1 MQTDL
6 EKKAYN
12 AQCIGNVQP
21 IEYMIPYPS
30 MRSLIEGQTIK
41 FSEQIVIQEANI
53 TNEQF
58 FSYVQQASNWL
69 ENIGLNPKE
78 RLMLPNL
85 GHPQTEILLYGIW
98 NLGSSAVL
106 DPDGV
111 IDKLKIKYKVRNIID
126 PATNL
131 FNELNKHDKIFE
143 PKYKPLLYDEAII
156 SFEKQHGIR
165 LSHYNLLINASG
177 LQKGI
182 DLNSRSR
189 FCCNIEFGTS
199 CWVVLTAVLPIYSG
213 CIYDRIKPNLTF
225 GYSKSDY
232 VLRSDLRYIKSY
244 NQNEIAMCAENSA
257 VLSVG
262 NKPIHLTSYKTFN
275 RFIKIKGHSVMLG
288 YLDDKINQRSY
299 TSRGLNI
306 PY

>member
-111 IDKLKIKYKVRNIID
+111 SDKLKIKYKIRNIID

-131 FNELNKHDKIFE
+131 FNELNKHPKIFE

-156 SFEKQHGIR
+156 SFEKQHGID
-165 LSHYNLLINASG
+165 Y
-177 LQKGI
+177 
-182 DLNSRSR
+182 
-189 FCCNIEFGTS
+189 
-199 CWVVLTAVLPIYSG
+199 PIT
-213 CIYDRIKPNLTF
+213 TF
-225 GYSKSDY
+225 
-232 VLRSDLRYIKSY
+232 
-244 NQNEIAMCAENSA
+244 
-257 VLSVG
+257 
-262 NKPIHLTSYKTFN
+262 
-275 RFIKIKGHSVMLG
+275 
-288 YLDDKINQRSY
+288 
-299 TSRGLNI
+299 
-306 PY
+306 

>member
-1 MQTDL
+1 
-6 EKKAYN
+6 
-12 AQCIGNVQP
+12 
-21 IEYMIPYPS
+21 

-53 TNEQF
+53 TNEKF

-106 DPDGV
+106 GLDEVDH
-111 IDKLKIKYKVRNIID
+111 KLKIKYRVRNIID
-126 PATNL
+126 PNTNL
-131 FNELNKHDKIFE
+131 FKKLKKYSKTFE

-156 SFEKQHGIR
+156 TFEKKHGIR
-165 LSHYNLLINASG
+165 LSHYNLLINACG

-189 FCCNIEFGTS
+189 FCCKIEFGTS
-199 CWVVLTAVLPIYSG
+199 CWVVLTTVLPIYSG
-213 CIYDRIKPNLTF
+213 CIYDTIKPDLTF

-232 VLRSDLRYIKSY
+232 VLRSDLRYIKSF
-244 NQNEIAMCAENSA
+244 NKNEIAICPENSA
-257 VLSVG
+257 ALTIG
-262 NKPIHLTSYKTFN
+262 KEPIHLTSYKTFN
-275 RFIKIKGHSVMLG
+275 SFIRIKGHSVMLG
-288 YLDDKINQRSY
+288 YLDDMINQKSY
-299 TSRGLNI
+299 TNRGLNI

>member
-1 MQTDL
+1 
-6 EKKAYN
+6 
-12 AQCIGNVQP
+12 
-21 IEYMIPYPS
+21 

-53 TNEQF
+53 TNEKF

-106 DPDGV
+106 GLDEVDH
-111 IDKLKIKYKVRNIID
+111 KLKIKYRVRNIID
-126 PATNL
+126 PNTNL
-131 FNELNKHDKIFE
+131 FKKLKKYSKTFE

-156 SFEKQHGIR
+156 TFEKKHGIR
-165 LSHYNLLINASG
+165 LSHYNLLINACG

-199 CWVVLTAVLPIYSG
+199 CWVVLTTVLPIYSG
-213 CIYDRIKPNLTF
+213 CIYDTIKPDLTF

-232 VLRSDLRYIKSY
+232 VLRSDLRYIKSF
-244 NQNEIAMCAENSA
+244 NKNEIAICPENSA
-257 VLSVG
+257 VLTIG
-262 NKPIHLTSYKTFN
+262 NEPIHLTSYKTFN
-275 RFIKIKGHSVMLG
+275 SFIRIKGHSVMLG
-288 YLDDKINQRSY
+288 YLDDMINQKSY
-299 TSRGLNI
+299 TKRGLNI

>member
-1 MQTDL
+1 
-6 EKKAYN
+6 
-12 AQCIGNVQP
+12 
-21 IEYMIPYPS
+21 

-53 TNEQF
+53 TNEKF

-106 DPDGV
+106 GLDEVDH
-111 IDKLKIKYKVRNIID
+111 KLKIKYKVRNIID
-126 PATNL
+126 PNTNL
-131 FNELNKHDKIFE
+131 FKKLKKYSKTFE

-156 SFEKQHGIR
+156 TFEKKHGIR
-165 LSHYNLLINASG
+165 LSHYNLLINACG

-182 DLNSRSR
+182 DLSSRSR

-199 CWVVLTAVLPIYSG
+199 CWVVLTTVLPIYSG
-213 CIYDRIKPNLTF
+213 CIYDTIKPDLTF

-232 VLRSDLRYIKSY
+232 VLRSDLRYIKSF
-244 NQNEIAMCAENSA
+244 NKNEIAICPENSA
-257 VLSVG
+257 ALTIG
-262 NKPIHLTSYKTFN
+262 KEPIHLTSYKTFN
-275 RFIKIKGHSVMLG
+275 SFIRIKGHSVMLG
-288 YLDDKINQRSY
+288 YLDDMINQKSY
-299 TSRGLNI
+299 TNRGLNI

>member
-1 MQTDL
+1 MQTEL

-41 FSEQIVIQEANI
+41 FSEQIIIQETNI

-69 ENIGLNPKE
+69 ENLGLNPKE

-106 DPDGV
+106 EPNRV
-111 IDKLKIKYKVRNIID
+111 NNKLKIKSKARDLID
-126 PATNL
+126 PNTNL
-131 FNELNKHDKIFE
+131 FNELQKYSKVFE

-156 SFEKQHGIR
+156 SFEKKHGVR
-165 LSHYNLLINASG
+165 LSHYNLLINANG
-177 LQKGI
+177 LQKGTN
-182 DLNSRSR
+182 LNSRSR
-189 FCCNIEFGTS
+189 FCCNVEFGTS
-199 CWVVLTAVLPIYSG
+199 CWVILSAVLPIYSG
-213 CIYDRIKPNLTF
+213 CIYDSIKPDLTF
-225 GYSKSDY
+225 GYANSDY
-232 VLRSDLRYIKSY
+232 VLRSDLRNINSFNK
-244 NQNEIAMCAENSA
+244 NEIAVCAENSA
-257 VLSVG
+257 VLSIG

-288 YLDDKINQRSY
+288 YLDDMINQRSY
-299 TSRGLNI
+299 TNSGLNI

>member
-1 MQTDL
+1 
-6 EKKAYN
+6 
-12 AQCIGNVQP
+12 
-21 IEYMIPYPS
+21 

-53 TNEQF
+53 TNEKF

-78 RLMLPNL
+78 RLILPNL

-106 DPDGV
+106 GLDEVDH
-111 IDKLKIKYKVRNIID
+111 KLKIKYKVRNMID
-126 PATNL
+126 PNTNL
-131 FNELNKHDKIFE
+131 FKKLKKYSKTFE

-156 SFEKQHGIR
+156 TFEKKHGIR
-165 LSHYNLLINASG
+165 LSHYNLLINACG

-199 CWVVLTAVLPIYSG
+199 CWVVLTTVLPIYSG
-213 CIYDRIKPNLTF
+213 CIYDTIKPDLTF

-232 VLRSDLRYIKSY
+232 VLRSDLRNIKSF
-244 NQNEIAMCAENSA
+244 NKNEIAICPENSA
-257 VLSVG
+257 ALTIG
-262 NKPIHLTSYKTFN
+262 KEPIHLTSYKTFN
-275 RFIKIKGHSVMLG
+275 SFW
-288 YLDDKINQRSY
+288 
-299 TSRGLNI
+299 
-306 PY
+306 

>member
-1 MQTDL
+1 
-6 EKKAYN
+6 
-12 AQCIGNVQP
+12 
-21 IEYMIPYPS
+21 

-53 TNEQF
+53 TNEKF

-106 DPDGV
+106 GLDEVDH
-111 IDKLKIKYKVRNIID
+111 KLKIKYRVRNIID
-126 PATNL
+126 PNTNL
-131 FNELNKHDKIFE
+131 FKKLKKYSKTFE

-156 SFEKQHGIR
+156 TFEKKHGIR
-165 LSHYNLLINASG
+165 LSHYNLLINACG

-199 CWVVLTAVLPIYSG
+199 CWVVLTTVLPIYSG
-213 CIYDRIKPNLTF
+213 CIYDTIKPDLTF

-232 VLRSDLRYIKSY
+232 VLRSDLRYIKSF
-244 NQNEIAMCAENSA
+244 NKNEIAICPENSA
-257 VLSVG
+257 VLTIG
-262 NKPIHLTSYKTFN
+262 NEPIHLTSYKTFN
-275 RFIKIKGHSVMLG
+275 SFIRIKGHSVMLG
-288 YLDDKINQRSY
+288 YLDDMINQKSY
-299 TSRGLNI
+299 TNRGLNI

>member
-1 MQTDL
+1 
-6 EKKAYN
+6 
-12 AQCIGNVQP
+12 
-21 IEYMIPYPS
+21 

-53 TNEQF
+53 TNEKF

-106 DPDGV
+106 GLDEVDH
-111 IDKLKIKYKVRNIID
+111 KLKIKYRVRNIID
-126 PATNL
+126 PNTNL
-131 FNELNKHDKIFE
+131 FKKLKKYSKTFE

-156 SFEKQHGIR
+156 TFEKKHGIR
-165 LSHYNLLINASG
+165 LSHYNLLINACG

-182 DLNSRSR
+182 DLSSRSR

-199 CWVVLTAVLPIYSG
+199 CWVVLTTVLPIYSG
-213 CIYDRIKPNLTF
+213 CIYDTIKPDLTF

-232 VLRSDLRYIKSY
+232 VLRSDLRYIKSF
-244 NQNEIAMCAENSA
+244 NKNEIAICPENSA
-257 VLSVG
+257 VLTIG
-262 NKPIHLTSYKTFN
+262 NEPIHLTSYKTFN
-275 RFIKIKGHSVMLG
+275 SFIRIKGHSVMLG
-288 YLDDKINQRSY
+288 YLDDMINQKSY
-299 TSRGLNI
+299 TKRGLNI

>member
-1 MQTDL
+1 
-6 EKKAYN
+6 
-12 AQCIGNVQP
+12 
-21 IEYMIPYPS
+21 

-53 TNEQF
+53 TNEKF

-78 RLMLPNL
+78 RLIVPNL

-106 DPDGV
+106 GLDGV
-111 IDKLKIKYKVRNIID
+111 DHKLKIKYKVRNIID
-126 PATNL
+126 PSTNL
-131 FNELNKHDKIFE
+131 FKKLKKYSKTFE

-156 SFEKQHGIR
+156 TFEKKHGIR
-165 LSHYNLLINASG
+165 LSHYNLLINACG
-177 LQKGI
+177 LQKGL

-199 CWVVLTAVLPIYSG
+199 CWVVLTTVLPIYSG
-213 CIYDRIKPNLTF
+213 CIYDTIKPDLTF

-232 VLRSDLRYIKSY
+232 VLRSDLRYIKSF
-244 NQNEIAMCAENSA
+244 NKNEIAICPENSA
-257 VLSVG
+257 VLTIG
-262 NKPIHLTSYKTFN
+262 NEPIHLTSYKTFN
-275 RFIKIKGHSVMLG
+275 SFIRIKGHSVMLG
-288 YLDDKINQRSY
+288 YLDDMINQKSY
-299 TSRGLNI
+299 TNRGLNI